1 MVIVHRKYAK
11 MLENL
16 IKLVG
21 VLVRP
26 SLHCVLV
33 LVPSS
38 LGHILSQ
45 EGTLVFYA
53 DYYSVEKF
61 ITNFTC
67 DFQWKSTCFNSYFV
81 RTSVAFGEDM
91 EGIHIF
97 AEDCEWL
104 VLCLLLHSLPASY
117 PLESLERDKNSIY
130 GFGDLSKPDTHHS
143 LPLTFKLPFA
153 PSCFKIQKK
162 FDTP

>member
-67 DFQWKSTCFNSYFV
+67 DFQ
-81 RTSVAFGEDM
+81 
-91 EGIHIF
+91 
-97 AEDCEWL
+97 
-104 VLCLLLHSLPASY
+104 
-117 PLESLERDKNSIY
+117 
-130 GFGDLSKPDTHHS
+130 
-143 LPLTFKLPFA
+143 
-153 PSCFKIQKK
+153 
-162 FDTP
+162 